1 MCQKCADAL
10 NEHFGSLTDKQK
22 MDVLWAGTAF
32 PAGCGDTCAR
42 QLAELSKKS
51 GGDYGLAMKIADDE
65 TTQAMQSDTPIPRP
79 EEE

>member
-42 QLAELSKKS
+42 QIAELSKKS
-51 GGDYGLAMKIADDE
+51 GGNYDMAMKIADDE
-65 TTQAMQSDTPIPRP
+65 TTQAMRSGASATRP